1 MLPKHQVHS
10 LEATLRSMFG
20 TWLFISTQ
28 GRICLL
34 MCRKTDAWRKLT
46 SSWPHTE
53 GRLELYTGIL
63 VLQFITKL
71 RDSLCCAVLFLLSE
85 EKFRCGNEVMRQVLV
100 RSKTVQDLVLGE
112 SLIICF
118 FSAVC
123 FSCMYGSTA
132 LVKINR
138 FVNHMGEILTQL
150 KSMGDFFP
158 LTSPEPGF
166 KPK

>member
-1 MLPKHQVHS
+1 ML
-10 LEATLRSMFG
+10 EE
-20 TWLFISTQ
+20 
-28 GRICLL
+28 
-34 MCRKTDAWRKLT
+34 
-46 SSWPHTE
+46 SSCPQTE
-53 GRLELYTGIL
+53 GRLEQYTGIL

-71 RDSLCCAVLFLLSE
+71 RNSLCCAVLCLLSE
-85 EKFRCGNEVMRQVLV
+85 EKFRCVNEIMRQV
-100 RSKTVQDLVLGE
+100 RSKTVQDFVWGK

-132 LVKINR
+132 LVKINT
-138 FVNHMGEILTQL
+138 FINHMGEILTQL